1 MPDFMTRLE
10 LDNFDAWLATDR
22 QNADNRR
29 RHRMPD
35 GPTYRDIGNPNA
47 VVIHTSVEDLDLALQ
62 RLQSEASQEVTARG
76 AIRRRQIYLLE
87 EVDRP
92 SNVGSA
98 RRKRARPDTA
108 PRGTPPARRA
118 SASRYPV
125 RRCHGPGEACPPQGR
140 FHFQFQDADQPTH
153 HAKASGS

>member
-92 SNVGSA
+92 TNVG
-98 RRKRARPDTA
+98 
-108 PRGTPPARRA
+108 
-118 SASRYPV
+118 
-125 RRCHGPGEACPPQGR
+125 
-140 FHFQFQDADQPTH
+140 F
-153 HAKASGS
+153 AKA

>member
-125 RRCHGPGEACPPQGR
+125 RRCHGPGEACLPRRAVPFPVPGC
-140 FHFQFQDADQPTH
+140 
-153 HAKASGS
+153 